1 MKEDDAES
9 KKHIHILVTLILVTL
24 ILVTLILVTLI
35 LLHKNAYYSDL
46 GVQEKCYKITFLK

>member
-9 KKHIHILVTLILVTL
+9 KKHIH